1 MIRTKSWERRGTE
14 SSGKRLPRN
23 RARVLGGLTVALG
36 ITVEYSEGGAGW
48 CWGGSGWCWVVLGRV
63 AAIQAP
69 CFSRGEGSVGAL
81 TGGAAGGVV

>member
-1 MIRTKSWERRGTE
+1 M
-14 SSGKRLPRN
+14 
-23 RARVLGGLTVALG
+23 ALG

-48 CWGGSGWCWVVLGRV
+48 CWGGSGRCWVVLGRV
-63 AAIQAP
+63 AAIQAPIQAP